1 MSASAAFAS
10 TVELESLDP
19 SKHVNYTLGMVL
31 GVADFRQ
38 EFAYHAGHLRL
49 LAREAV
55 GYGTTTGLAV
65 TLDSGTKG
73 PRIVVSAGTAIM
85 PSGQLVCV
93 KPNQCA
99 YLNEWLTANKTL
111 VDRLAASPLN
121 TVQLELVLCYKE
133 CSIDPVAI
141 PGEPCR
147 VESELTAPS
156 RVADSFSLELRELPP
171 QQQEADLLRELVDW
185 LQNVPVGGGGPFTS
199 ANAVAEALRHSVHTI
214 DSPLASPPAVHI
226 SLGSP
231 LASLN
236 VNPLRWEEAAA
247 AAFRVWVTEIRPM
260 VHTVCPGGCGCC
272 SDSKSSESK
281 DEDDCLLLA
290 RIDIPVVPV
299 PGGWQVSDVHPPSK
313 DESRRPLLV
322 SLRVQQ
328 EWLQALSPRR

>member
-10 TVELESLDP
+10 TAEMKSLDP

-31 GVADFRQ
+31 GVADFKQ

-49 LAREAV
+49 LTREAI
-55 GYGTTTGLAV
+55 GYGTVNGLAV
-65 TLDSGTKG
+65 NFDTGTKG

-99 YLNEWLTANKTL
+99 YLNEWLAANKTL
-111 VDRLAASPLN
+111 VDRLVTSPLD
-121 TVQLELVLCYKE
+121 TVPLELVLCYNE
-133 CSIDPVAI
+133 CSVDPVAI

-147 VESELTAPS
+147 VESQLTAAS
-156 RVADSFSLELRELPP
+156 RVADSFSLELREIAP
-171 QQQEADLLRELVDW
+171 QRQEEDLLREFAEW
-185 LQNVPVGGGGPFTS
+185 LRHVPIGGGGGFTD
-199 ANAVAEALRHSVHTI
+199 AHHVADALRHSVHTI
-214 DSPLASPPAVHI
+214 DSPLASPPAIHI

-231 LASLN
+231 LSSLN
-236 VNPLRWEEAAA
+236 VDPTRWEEAAA
-247 AAFRVWVTEIRPM
+247 AAFRVWVTEIRPK

-272 SDSKSSESK
+272 TDSTTAGDK

-290 RIDIPVVPV
+290 NIDIPVVPV
-299 PGGWQVSDVHPPSK
+299 PGGWEVSDVDSPAK
-313 DESRRPLLV
+313 DESRRPVLV

-328 EWLQALSPRR
+328 EWLQVLRH

>member
-10 TVELESLDP
+10 TAEMKSLDP
-19 SKHVNYTLGMVL
+19 TKHVNFTLGMVL
-31 GVADFRQ
+31 GVADFKQ

-49 LAREAV
+49 LAREAI
-55 GYGTTTGLAV
+55 GYGTVNGLAV
-65 TLDSGTKG
+65 TFDTGTKG

-99 YLNEWLTANKTL
+99 YLNEWLAANKTL
-111 VDRLAASPLN
+111 IDRLVTSPLDS
-121 TVQLELVLCYKE
+121 VQLELVLCYNE
-133 CSIDPVAI
+133 CSVDPVAI

-156 RVADSFSLELRELPP
+156 RVADSFSLALREIAP
-171 QQQEADLLRELVDW
+171 QQQEEDLLREFAEW
-185 LQNVPVGGGGPFTS
+185 LRAVPVGGGGGFTD
-199 ANAVAEALRHSVHTI
+199 ADALAEALRLSVNTV

-231 LASLN
+231 LSSLN
-236 VNPLRWEEAAA
+236 VDPARWEEAAA
-247 AAFRVWVTEIRPM
+247 AAFRVWVTEIRPR

-272 SDSKSSESK
+272 NDAKPSTADK

-290 RIDIPVVPV
+290 RVDIPVVPV
-299 PGGWQVSDVHPPSK
+299 PGGWEVSDVNPPSK
-313 DESRRPLLV
+313 DESRRPVIV
-322 SLRVQQ
+322 SLRLQQ
-328 EWLQALSPRR
+328 EWLAGR